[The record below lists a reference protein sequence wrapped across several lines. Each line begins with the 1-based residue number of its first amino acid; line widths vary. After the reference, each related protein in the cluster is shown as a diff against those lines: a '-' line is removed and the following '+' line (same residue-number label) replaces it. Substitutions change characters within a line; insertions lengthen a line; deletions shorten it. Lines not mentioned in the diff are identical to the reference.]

1 MVTNMNYF
9 LALVKKVLGIML
21 LHKLSIVAQTGYKA
35 CFFFSFGMEC
45 LKVTMYVFQEVVHIM
60 IFSRFYQF
68 LI

>member
-35 CFFFSFGMEC
+35 CFFFFLWYGMSEGDN
-45 LKVTMYVFQEVVHIM
+45 VR
-60 IFSRFYQF
+60 FSRSGSHYDFF
-68 LI
+68 

>member
-1 MVTNMNYF
+1 
-9 LALVKKVLGIML
+9 ML
-21 LHKLSIVAQTGYKA
+21 LHKLSIVAQTGYKE